1 MVARN
6 TNVFFTVRDLEY
18 LRKGGRI
25 TEAIYRLGSVLNIKP
40 VLTCDEE
47 GHYVIAKKARGWDRA
62 LDTELKLIEGLAAKY
77 PKVRL
82 AVSCTSACADLYDR
96 MEQALRERVA
106 NAVEVVRSDISP
118 ALLVH
123 TGPNLVGVA
132 VQGL

>member
-1 MVARN
+1 MRIVQ
-6 TNVFFTVRDLEY
+6 VIIL
-18 LRKGGRI
+18 GG
-25 TEAIYRLGSVLNIKP
+25 K
-40 VLTCDEE
+40 
-47 GHYVIAKKARGWDRA
+47 VIAVVQKANS
-62 LDTELKLIEGLAAKY
+62 LAHTKWLCKY
-77 PKVRL
+77 R
-82 AVSCTSACADLYDR
+82 TDLYDR

>member
-1 MVARN
+1 MAAQVPHR
-6 TNVFFTVRDLEY
+6 
-18 LRKGGRI
+18 
-25 TEAIYRLGSVLNIKP
+25 TEV
-40 VLTCDEE
+40 
-47 GHYVIAKKARGWDRA
+47 
-62 LDTELKLIEGLAAKY
+62 KLIAAIAEKH
-77 PKVRL
+77 PKVRF
-82 AVSCTSACADLYDR
+82 AVSCTSAYADLYDR